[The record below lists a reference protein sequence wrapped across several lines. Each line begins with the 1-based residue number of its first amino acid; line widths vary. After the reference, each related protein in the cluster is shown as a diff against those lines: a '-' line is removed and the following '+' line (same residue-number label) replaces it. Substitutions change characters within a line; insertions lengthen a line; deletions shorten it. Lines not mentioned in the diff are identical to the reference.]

1 MHHSLA
7 LMHHSSSAAQLRRI
21 FPAVPLP
28 RFAFGA
34 SLRAPVSVGVF
45 LLGVPWIPSSRS
57 PQGVFCLPQ
66 PVKSFSEFLGNC
78 RHEKCIFNER
88 MVHWFFMHV
97 LYNIYADEWEKLVDV
112 FTRPDVKKIDE
123 LCKYLTAKGIDAGT
137 ICTFI
142 HKMEDDR
149 PIGIEV
155 SYSNE
160 MKAFAGDFIIYK
172 RK

>member
-1 MHHSLA
+1 M
-7 LMHHSSSAAQLRRI
+7 RRI
-21 FPAVPLP
+21 FAKNSRTKGSKSFLQQ
-28 RFAFGA
+28 GGCGIKKTHECQYSHNSNMA
-34 SLRAPVSVGVF
+34 SENS
-45 LLGVPWIPSSRS
+45 
-57 PQGVFCLPQ
+57 Q
-66 PVKSFSEFLGNC
+66 PVKSFSEFLENC
-78 RHEKCIFNER
+78 RHEKCNFDER

-97 LYNIYADEWEKLVDV
+97 LYNIYADDWEKLVDV

-123 LCKYLTAKGIDAGT
+123 LCKYLNAKGIDAGT